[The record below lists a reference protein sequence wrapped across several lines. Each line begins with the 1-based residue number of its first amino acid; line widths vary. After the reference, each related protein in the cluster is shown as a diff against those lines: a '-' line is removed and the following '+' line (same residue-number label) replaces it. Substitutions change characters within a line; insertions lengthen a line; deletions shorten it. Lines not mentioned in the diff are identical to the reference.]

1 MAATS
6 RLLLPF
12 VLDTF
17 NSSLRGSV
25 FSHTTP
31 APSGLGQAVRPP
43 MLCLAFAAVQGT
55 AVSMTLQLGC
65 HGRQANL
72 LEDFIASHFPF
83 PFCNSCSNPLNFD
96 FEIKMNIKTD
106 LTICHI

>member
-1 MAATS
+1 MAATPC
-6 RLLLPF
+6 LFFPF
-12 VLDTF
+12 VLDTS
-17 NSSLRGSV
+17 NSPLRGSV

-43 MLCLAFAAVQGT
+43 VLCLALAAVRGT
-55 AVSMTLQLGC
+55 AVSVTLQLGC

-72 LEDFIASHFPF
+72 LEDFIASHLPF
-83 PFCNSCSNPLNFD
+83 PFRKSCSNPLNFD